1 MSNPRL
7 GNDAAVPEQRES
19 ALEELLER
27 FAVDIMSTQRLMDK
41 EVAIER
47 DRYAL
52 ALQDCAAELAP
63 LLREVL
69 PTRPLL
75 ARTTVEFSVTT
86 GVSKSI
92 GGGLK
97 ARLLNQIEVA
107 GYESSQRT
115 STTFGTR
122 ITAELVQTAPSGQ
135 LQKE

>member
-1 MSNPRL
+1 MSNPGL
-7 GNDAAVPEQRES
+7 GNDAAVPEQPES
-19 ALEELLER
+19 PLEELLER

-52 ALQDCAAELAP
+52 ALQDYTAEFAP
-63 LLREVL
+63 LLLGIL
-69 PTRPLL
+69 PTRALL

-107 GYESSQRT
+107 GYESGKRT

-122 ITAELVQTAPSGQ
+122 ITAELVQTAPSGH